1 MEKEGKK
8 KDVEI
13 KTKSP
18 MWVVI
23 LIAVLVIALGCEFVY
38 IRQLKSEKQNTQKI
52 NDNINL
58 QEDESNKNIINTE
71 KENEVAESN
80 KKVYTYEEIK
90 GVYGYK
96 GKNKEELYL
105 KEDGTYNYEGND
117 TNVSYGYFG
126 NYIIEGNKIL
136 LNQMFE
142 HGSDIG
148 VSVNEK
154 QIKGTINEDGT
165 ISLELKGK
173 GKLSKKS
180 SEVDKYFY
188 GKTITNNV
196 KKYLEYL
203 EKNQ

>member
-1 MEKEGKK
+1 MENEGKK

-38 IRQLKSEKQNTQKI
+38 IRQLKNDNQNTTQKI

-58 QEDESNKNIINTE
+58 QEDESNKNTIETE

-80 KKVYTYEEIK
+80 SKVYTYEEIK

-105 KEDGTYNYEGND
+105 KEDGTYNYEENQD
-117 TNVSYGYFG
+117 AAYGYFG
-126 NYIIEGNKIL
+126 NYIIDGNKIL
-136 LNQMFE
+136 LNQMFY
-142 HGSDIG
+142 HGSDLGIG
-148 VSVNEK
+148 VDEK
-154 QIKGTINEDGT
+154 QIKGTIDEDGT
-165 ISLELKGK
+165 ITLNLKGK

-203 EKNQ
+203 EENQ

>member
-1 MEKEGKK
+1 MENEGKK

-58 QEDESNKNIINTE
+58 QEDESNKNTIETE

-80 KKVYTYEEIK
+80 SKVYTYEEIK

-96 GKNKEELYL
+96 EKNKEELYL
-105 KEDGTYNYEGND
+105 KEDGTYNYEENQD
-117 TNVSYGYFG
+117 AAYGYLG
-126 NYIIEGNKIL
+126 NYIIDGNKIL
-136 LNQMFE
+136 LNQMFY
-142 HGSDIG
+142 HGSDLGIG
-148 VSVNEK
+148 VDEK

-165 ISLELKGK
+165 ITLNLKGK

-203 EKNQ
+203 EENQ